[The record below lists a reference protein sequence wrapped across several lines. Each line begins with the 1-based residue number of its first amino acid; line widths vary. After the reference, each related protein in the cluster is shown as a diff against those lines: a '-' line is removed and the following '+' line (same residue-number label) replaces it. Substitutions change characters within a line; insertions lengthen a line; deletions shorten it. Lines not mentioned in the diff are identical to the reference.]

1 MNYSSLHENK
11 KHGTF
16 DFPIELYNVDCAS
29 PRYQMP
35 LHWHLEY
42 ELILVKNGSFE
53 LSLDGKTFEM
63 SAGNCAWVGS
73 GVVHGGIPQDAF
85 YQCIVFDL
93 ESLLNNM
100 PICTKSAAKFITDEN
115 KYTRVFLKDSAQAEL
130 SKQIFLAMEQ
140 ENKGYEW
147 TTIGLLWQLI
157 GSFIG
162 NYASVSFISRDR
174 KKIVKL
180 KSVLAYIRDYYEN
193 TITLKELADIAGMS
207 PKYFCRAFAQIT
219 GKTPI
224 EYLNYYRIE
233 QAGEQLILTEN
244 SVTEIALNCGF
255 HDISY
260 FTKSFAKYKGM
271 NPTAFRKQGKR

>member
-16 DFPIELYNVDCAS
+16 DFPIKLYNVDCAS

-42 ELILVKNGSFE
+42 ELILVKSGSFE
-53 LSLDGKTFEM
+53 LSLDGRTFVM
-63 SAGNCAWVGS
+63 YAGDCAWVGS
-73 GVVHGGIPQDAF
+73 GVVHGGIPEDAI

-93 ESLLNNM
+93 ETLLHNT
-100 PICTKSAAKFITDEN
+100 PVCTKSAAQFIADEN
-115 KYTRVFLKDSAQAEL
+115 KYTRVFLADSAQAEL

-140 ENKGYEW
+140 ESKGYEW

-162 NYASVSFISRDR
+162 NYASDSLISRDR
-174 KKIVKL
+174 KKILKL

-193 TITLKELADIAGMS
+193 TITLKELAKIAGMS
-207 PKYFCRAFAQIT
+207 PKYFCRAFAQI
-219 GKTPI
+219 G
-224 EYLNYYRIE
+224 R
-233 QAGEQLILTEN
+233 AH
-244 SVTEIALNCGF
+244 V
-255 HDISY
+255 
-260 FTKSFAKYKGM
+260 
-271 NPTAFRKQGKR
+271 